1 MVVEVNCIYDGKY
14 EGNILVAGR
23 TGCEKTTVMQNL
35 AKNKMFGV
43 LKEVICSSK
52 LLLSKDE
59 KVVFKY
65 LETNNEFENLLEH
78 LQKKK
83 ISCNKNSLGENI
95 ENDHLVVLDDV
106 SGLADRLEI
115 FPIFFTVSRKF
126 GLTCV
131 YVFHALYP
139 TKTELA
145 NDSCINKSI

>member
-1 MVVEVNCIYDGKY
+1 MVVEVNCIYDGKS

-35 AKNKMFGV
+35 AKNKMFGA
-43 LKEVICSSK
+43 LKEVIWSSK

-115 FPIFFTVSRKF
+115 FPIFFYCIAKIQTDV
-126 GLTCV
+126 CV
-131 YVFHALYP
+131 CF
-139 TKTELA
+139 
-145 NDSCINKSI
+145 SCTLPNKNRTGK